1 VKTSELVYDLPE
13 DLIAQTPIEPRD
25 AARLLVFDR
34 VSRTLAHRRFRDVG
48 EYLRRGDVLVF
59 NDTRVLQARLQAV
72 KIPTGGRVEVL
83 LLKRLDATTW
93 ETLVGGPGV
102 RVGTRLRIV
111 PPGECPPIDVTAD
124 VIAEL
129 DFGGRVLRFDQ
140 PIDAHLS
147 ALGSVP
153 LPPYIHVPLRDPE
166 RYQTV
171 YARVPGSAA
180 APTAG
185 LHFTPGL
192 MQSLREQG
200 VVMLF
205 VELRVGL
212 DTFRPID
219 ADEVEQHHIHS
230 EYCRLSAETADRI
243 ERARRAGGRVIA
255 VGTTAVRTLET
266 AARAGDPRRVSPFE
280 GDTSLF
286 ITPGFEFRAVDAL
299 ITNFHLPRSTL
310 LALVAA
316 FAGRELI
323 LNAYRVAIAERYRFY
338 SFGDAMLI
346 V

>member
-1 VKTSELVYDLPE
+1 
-13 DLIAQTPIEPRD
+13 
-25 AARLLVFDR
+25 LLVIDR
-34 VSRTLAHRRFRDVG
+34 AGDALAHRRFSDLG
-48 EYLRRGDVLVF
+48 DYLRPGDLLVF
-59 NDTRVLQARLQAV
+59 NDTRVLPARLQAV
-72 KIPTGGRVEVL
+72 KLPSGGRVEVL

-93 ETLVGGPGV
+93 ECLVGGSGV
-102 RVGTRLRIV
+102 RVGTRLRV
-111 PPGECPPIDVTAD
+111 LPADDRASIDATAE

-129 DFGGRVLRFDQ
+129 DRGGRVLRFEH
-140 PIDAHLS
+140 PIDAQLD

-153 LPPYIHVPLRDPE
+153 LPPYIRIPLRDAE

-185 LHFTPGL
+185 LHFTSDL
-192 MQSLREQG
+192 IQALRDRG
-200 VVMLF
+200 VDMAF

-212 DTFRPID
+212 DTFAPID
-219 ADEVEQHHIHS
+219 EGEVEQHRIHR
-230 EYCRLSAETADRI
+230 EYCRLSAEVAAQVD
-243 ERARRAGGRVIA
+243 RARRSGGRVIA

-266 AARAGDPRRVSPFE
+266 AARDDRRASPFE

-286 ITPGFEFRAVDAL
+286 ITPGFEFRVVDAM

-310 LALVAA
+310 LALVGA
-316 FAGRELI
+316 FVGLERL

>member
-1 VKTSELVYDLPE
+1 MKTSELVYDLPE

-266 AARAGDPRRVSPFE
+266 AVRAGDPRRVSPFE
-280 GDTSLF
+280 GDTRLF

-316 FAGRELI
+316 FAGREFI
-323 LNAYRVAIAERYRFY
+323 LNAYRIAIAERYRFY

-346 V
+346 A